1 MLGERLFPLIQRMYP
16 DLAGKITGMML
27 EKENSK
33 ILKLI
38 DNVEDL
44 SREVQAAVNLL
55 INHK

>member
-1 MLGERLFPLIQRMYP
+1 
-16 DLAGKITGMML
+16 ML